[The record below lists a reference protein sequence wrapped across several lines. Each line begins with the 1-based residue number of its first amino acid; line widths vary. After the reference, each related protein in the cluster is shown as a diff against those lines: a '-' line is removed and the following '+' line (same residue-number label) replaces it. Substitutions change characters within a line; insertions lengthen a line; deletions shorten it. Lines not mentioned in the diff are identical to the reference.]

1 MMNATGSTVV
11 QVLSGPTRQMLRR
24 SCGGVVAVVGVIPSA
39 ENLVQR
45 SEQYA
50 CLAPLVTYCL
60 KMVANDRR
68 EFQRLHLAKPILA
81 LMDGQNALIL
91 DIGVGGAY
99 IEHYG
104 ALPEG
109 AQFRLL
115 FRWQGGDVEFLCEV
129 RRSHV
134 VRTGGD
140 QMSLVSHS
148 GVRFL
153 EGIGAAESRLNDMM
167 ATFVGRVLA
176 AQRANASGKAE
187 SEALSLSQLGGA
199 RRARS
204 RGWITF
210 RLVNGLWRRELAHAA
225 TQPPNGFTVAAYED
239 EDELATLCETY
250 EASDEEGRRMIRLL
264 AELSA
269 KNAVV

>member
-1 MMNATGSTVV
+1 
-11 QVLSGPTRQMLRR
+11 
-24 SCGGVVAVVGVIPSA
+24 
-39 ENLVQR
+39 
-45 SEQYA
+45 
-50 CLAPLVTYCL
+50 
-60 KMVANDRR
+60 MVASDRR
-68 EFQRLHLAKPILA
+68 EFQRLRLAKPILA

-109 AQFRLL
+109 ARFKLL
-115 FRWQGGDVEFLCEV
+115 FRWQRNDVEFLCEA
-129 RRSHV
+129 RRSRV

-140 QMSLVSHS
+140 QMSVVSHT

-153 EGIGAAESRLNDMM
+153 EATGDADARLNDMM

-176 AQRANASGKAE
+176 AQRANASGKDDGE
-187 SEALSLSQLGGA
+187 SLSLTQLGGA

-204 RGWITF
+204 RGWVSF
-210 RLVNGLWRRELAHAA
+210 RLVNGLWRRELAAA
-225 TQPPNGFTVAAYED
+225 PTQPPDGFTVAAYED
-239 EDELATLCETY
+239 DDEVATLCETY
-250 EASDEEGRRMIRLL
+250 EAADEEGRRLIRLL

-269 KNAVV
+269 RNALT

>member
-1 MMNATGSTVV
+1 
-11 QVLSGPTRQMLRR
+11 
-24 SCGGVVAVVGVIPSA
+24 
-39 ENLVQR
+39 
-45 SEQYA
+45 
-50 CLAPLVTYCL
+50 
-60 KMVANDRR
+60 MVANDRR
-68 EFQRLHLAKPILA
+68 EFQRLRLAKPILA

-109 AQFRLL
+109 ARFKLL
-115 FRWQGGDVEFLCEV
+115 FRWQRNDVELLCEV
-129 RRSHV
+129 RRSRV

-140 QMSLVSHS
+140 QMSVVSHT

-153 EGIGAAESRLNDMM
+153 EAIGEADARLNDMM

-176 AQRANASGKAE
+176 AQRANASGKDAGE
-187 SEALSLSQLGGA
+187 SLSLTQLGGA

-204 RGWITF
+204 RGWTSF
-210 RLVNGLWRRELAHAA
+210 RLVNGLWRRELAAA
-225 TQPPNGFTVAAYED
+225 PTQPPDGFTVAAYED
-239 EDELATLCETY
+239 DDEVATLCETY
-250 EASDEEGRRMIRLL
+250 EAADEEGRRLIRLL

-269 KNAVV
+269 RDAITQ

>member
-1 MMNATGSTVV
+1 
-11 QVLSGPTRQMLRR
+11 
-24 SCGGVVAVVGVIPSA
+24 
-39 ENLVQR
+39 
-45 SEQYA
+45 
-50 CLAPLVTYCL
+50 
-60 KMVANDRR
+60 MVANDRR
-68 EFQRLHLAKPILA
+68 EFQRLRLAKPILA

-104 ALPEG
+104 ALPPG
-109 AQFRLL
+109 ARFKLL
-115 FRWQGGDVEFLCEV
+115 FRWQRNDVEFLCEV
-129 RRSHV
+129 RRSEV

-153 EGIGAAESRLNDMM
+153 DPAGDADAHLNDMM

-176 AQRANASGKAE
+176 AQRANASGKPEDE
-187 SEALSLSQLGGA
+187 SLSLSQLGGA

-204 RGWITF
+204 RGWVSF
-210 RLVNGLWRRELAHAA
+210 RLVNGLWRRELAASG
-225 TQPPNGFTVAAYED
+225 TQPPDGFTVAAYED
-239 EDELATLCETY
+239 EDELATLCESY
-250 EASDEEGRRMIRLL
+250 EAADAEGRRLIRLL

-269 KNAVV
+269 RNALV